1 MGGLSLGG
9 YVALALAAR
18 HPDRVA
24 ALVLSNTR
32 AEPDTEEA
40 AAGRHASAAQVR
52 TEGLGPFLD
61 GFVPRMVAP
70 GDLAALHAV
79 RAIADAQDPEAV
91 AGALEALAGRADRRP
106 DLAAMRMP
114 ALVIAGSEDGLTP
127 PALSEAM
134 VAALPRRPPARRRG
148 RRPSHRARAAR
159 GVGRDRPPV
168 PRRGGRPPA
177 GRLGGLAVAA
187 VVRRRLRARAADLHR
202 APPAAAVA
210 ARVEVEH
217 GTVVGGALPDAPG
230 GLAHQVQGVEHGGH
244 QQAPG
249 AAGGGGEARRQR
261 PGLDAQV
268 ARRGLE
274 PTLPRCP
281 PPAGPS
287 EAIRAGRSS
296 PRSRRAD
303 SSARGEIAT
312 G

>member
-1 MGGLSLGG
+1 MPEATPLVLLHAFPLDAGLWSGVVPELSAERTVVTPEFPGLGNAGPQPGASVDGFADAVAERIADLPGGRAAVGGLSLGG

-52 TEGLGPFLD
+52 TEGLAPFLD

-134 VAALPRRPPARRRG
+134 VAALPDARLHVVEGAGHLTALERPEEWAATV
-148 RRPSHRARAAR
+148 RPFLAE
-159 GVGRDRPPV
+159 VD
-168 PRRGGRPPA
+168 GRPPA
-177 GRLGGLAVAA
+177 
-187 VVRRRLRARAADLHR
+187 
-202 APPAAAVA
+202 
-210 ARVEVEH
+210 
-217 GTVVGGALPDAPG
+217 
-230 GLAHQVQGVEHGGH
+230 
-244 QQAPG
+244 
-249 AAGGGGEARRQR
+249 
-261 PGLDAQV
+261 
-268 ARRGLE
+268 
-274 PTLPRCP
+274 
-281 PPAGPS
+281 
-287 EAIRAGRSS
+287 
-296 PRSRRAD
+296 
-303 SSARGEIAT
+303 
-312 G
+312 

>member
-1 MGGLSLGG
+1 MPDATPLVLLHAFPLDAGLWSGVVPELSADRTVVTPEFPGLGDAEAHTGASVDGFADAVAERIAGLPGGRAMVGGLSLGG

-79 RAIADAQDPEAV
+79 RAIADAQNPEAV

-134 VAALPRRPPARRRG
+134 VAALPDARLHVVEG
-148 RRPSHRARAAR
+148 
-159 GVGRDRPPV
+159 
-168 PRRGGRPPA
+168 A
-177 GRLGGLAVAA
+177 GHL
-187 VVRRRLRARAADLHR
+187 
-202 APPAAAVA
+202 
-210 ARVEVEH
+210 
-217 GTVVGGALPDAPG
+217 TAL
-230 GLAHQVQGVEHGGH
+230 E
-244 QQAPG
+244 
-249 AAGGGGEARRQR
+249 R
-261 PGLDAQV
+261 PGEWAATVRPFLAEVDG
-268 ARRGLE
+268 R
-274 PTLPRCP
+274 T
-281 PPAGPS
+281 PA
-287 EAIRAGRSS
+287 
-296 PRSRRAD
+296 
-303 SSARGEIAT
+303 
-312 G
+312 